1 MKENLGIWFSLANG
15 RMYLKCFYSTYVPQD
30 MYVCCSILT
39 FIHLNQ
45 GYFVNEWLIQLPHSE
60 KSQGFE
66 PLWIFDILA
75 SLSRVSATYQKHA
88 WFCLNCLLLID
99 HIYEHLPVSICHPV
113 TDKRTTLSTTNVW
126 DWLHCRRINLK
137 SIQHFKCLNNSC
149 EHLLHFSKIVQF
161 QLCYISNCK
170 NVARNQ
176 QSLRENFTESARR
189 KITRDICDVT

>member
-15 RMYLKCFYSTYVPQD
+15 RMYLKCFYSTYSMHHRICMCAVHSFK
-30 MYVCCSILT
+30 CGILCET
-39 FIHLNQ
+39 VVSTVASQ
-45 GYFVNEWLIQLPHSE
+45 RE
-60 KSQGFE
+60 SQGFE
-66 PLWIFDILA
+66 PLWIFDILT

-99 HIYEHLPVSICHPV
+99 HIYEHLPVSICDPV
-113 TDKRTTLSTTNVW
+113 TDKRTTLSTTNIW
-126 DWLHCRRINLK
+126 DWLHCRCIDLK